1 MRPNTATGDTIVI
14 AKVFCAAILLV
25 QFGIVAT
32 ASTARP
38 DSNGTPGTKLGDSS
52 RIETH
57 LAPSAQLKALVN
69 EALLNSPI
77 ILAAR
82 SHWQALTKVPRQVS
96 TLPDP
101 MVGLTHFT
109 VGSPQPFSG
118 YETSDFYYTG
128 FGFSQD
134 IPGPG
139 KLGLKAKQAQKDAE
153 AARDAYR
160 SQQRQVAE
168 QVREGYFNLFYLQKL
183 NELLRQTREQLAG
196 VAETAE
202 AQYHVA
208 MAQQQDV
215 LKAQLEVT
223 KILRDQEM
231 SRADFQEGQA
241 NLKAV
246 LGRDQDSSNIAI
258 DDVKPGALAFND
270 QRLRELA
277 SDNSPDLQQATA
289 MEQSSD
295 AGLEIARRNYVPDFN
310 VGYAYQKTGP
320 GFRDYYMLTLGAT
333 IPLYF
338 WRKQTPAVEQAA
350 LEKES
355 AHANTYSRR
364 LSIGSDLRNQA
375 VAIRSTERVMKLYSD
390 GLIPQAE
397 ETQTSALAA
406 YRVGKVDFQTLLSA
420 VIDVLRVKQEY
431 YRTLADHE
439 IALAK
444 IQMVIGDW

>member
-1 MRPNTATGDTIVI
+1 
-14 AKVFCAAILLV
+14 
-25 QFGIVAT
+25 
-32 ASTARP
+32 
-38 DSNGTPGTKLGDSS
+38 
-52 RIETH
+52 
-57 LAPSAQLKALVN
+57 
-69 EALLNSPI
+69 
-77 ILAAR
+77 
-82 SHWQALTKVPRQVS
+82 
-96 TLPDP
+96 

-160 SQQRQVAE
+160 LQQRQVAE

-202 AQYHVA
+202 SQYRVA

-246 LGRDQDSSNIAI
+246 LGRDQDSSNIGI
-258 DDVKPGALAFND
+258 DDVKPSTLPFSD

-277 SDNSPDLQQATA
+277 IDNSPDLQQATA

-350 LEKES
+350 LEEES
-355 AHANTYSRR
+355 AHATAYSRR

-375 VAIRSTERVMKLYSD
+375 VALRSTERVMKLYSD

-406 YRVGKVDFQTLLSA
+406 YRVSKVDFQTLLSA

-444 IQMVIGDW
+444 IQMIIGDW

>member
-1 MRPNTATGDTIVI
+1 MRPNTHTVRTILI

-25 QFGIVAT
+25 QFGVVAT
-32 ASTARP
+32 ASAVRP
-38 DSNGTPGTKLGDSS
+38 NSNSSPGSESADSS
-52 RIETH
+52 RIESP
-57 LAPSAQLKALVN
+57 ASANRLKALVN
-69 EALLNSPI
+69 EALLNSPV

-82 SHWQALTKVPRQVS
+82 SHWQALTRVPRQVS

-160 SQQRQVAE
+160 LQQRQVAE

-183 NELLRQTREQLAG
+183 SELLRQTREQLAG

-246 LGRDQDSSNIAI
+246 LGRDQDS
-258 DDVKPGALAFND
+258 
-270 QRLRELA
+270 
-277 SDNSPDLQQATA
+277 AT
-289 MEQSSD
+289 S
-295 AGLEIARRNYVPDFN
+295 
-310 VGYAYQKTGP
+310 
-320 GFRDYYMLTLGAT
+320 
-333 IPLYF
+333 
-338 WRKQTPAVEQAA
+338 
-350 LEKES
+350 
-355 AHANTYSRR
+355 
-364 LSIGSDLRNQA
+364 GS
-375 VAIRSTERVMKLYSD
+375 TM
-390 GLIPQAE
+390 
-397 ETQTSALAA
+397 
-406 YRVGKVDFQTLLSA
+406 
-420 VIDVLRVKQEY
+420 
-431 YRTLADHE
+431 
-439 IALAK
+439 
-444 IQMVIGDW
+444 

>member
-1 MRPNTATGDTIVI
+1 MRPNTDSINTIVI
-14 AKVFCAAILLV
+14 AKVLCAAILLV
-25 QFGIVAT
+25 QFGVAAT
-32 ASTARP
+32 ASAARP
-38 DSNGTPGTKLGDSS
+38 ESNGTPGSESADSS
-52 RIETH
+52 RVEAH
-57 LAPSAQLKALVN
+57 VSSNAKLKALVN
-69 EALLNSPI
+69 EALLNSPLV
-77 ILAAR
+77 LAAR

-109 VGSPQPFSG
+109 VGSAQPFSG

-128 FGFSQD
+128 FGFSQE

-139 KLGLKAKQAQKDAE
+139 KLGLRAKQAQKDAE

-168 QVREGYFNLFYLQKL
+168 QVREGYFNLFYLRKV
-183 NELLRQTREQLAG
+183 NELLRQNQQQLAG

-202 AQYHVA
+202 ARYRVA

-223 KILRDQEM
+223 RILRDREM
-231 SRADFQEGQA
+231 SRADFQAGEA

-246 LGRDQDSSNIAI
+246 LGREQDSADIAI
-258 DDVKPGALAFND
+258 DDVKPGALPLND

-277 SDNSPDLQQATA
+277 IDNSPDLRQATE

-295 AGLEIARRNYVPDFN
+295 AALEIARRNYVPDFN

-355 AHANTYSRR
+355 SHANTYSKR

-375 VAIRSTERVMKLYSD
+375 VALRSTERVMKLYGD

-420 VIDVLRVKQEY
+420 VMDVLRVKQEY

-439 IALAK
+439 IAIAK
-444 IQMVIGDW
+444 IQMIIGDQ